1 MGQGPE
7 IYLEVFLNFLN
18 RHKWKALGVAIGVLG
33 VGLALDGPKIE
44 VTEAAKAAKESFGS
58 VASVLP
64 PNMIV
69 NLAEY
74 TKLSVETT
82 SQIVFGGL
90 GAMFVGFGLWLTQK
104 DKNK

>member
-18 RHKWKALGVAIGVLG
+18 RHKWKALGVVIGVLG

-44 VTEAAKAAKESFGS
+44 VTESAKAAQEALGPIS
-58 VASVLP
+58 SVLT
-64 PNMIV
+64 PNVIV

-82 SQIVFGGL
+82 SQIVFGGI
-90 GAMFVGFGLWLTQK
+90 GAMFVGFGFCLTQK
-104 DKNK
+104 DIKK